1 MAERYNM
8 NLNHVIAKSISKANQ
23 GIEKISMTQAADI
36 AKIDGAASSNI
47 DKYVE
52 GNTLTIYTCG
62 NCWISYVDEVSV
74 RSAYYLKRRILA
86 HGLIASIKEAD
97 EIATAII
104 HEESDLT
111 KYTGFP
117 VWSDALQQCSLD
129 GDFGKEDLQ
138 LHVVRTMLEVLRFPK
153 RYSPAYQDDVLKS
166 GLDKF
171 LELNKSRKYKTY
183 DPNALAWELRTTYAD
198 NHCVRDIYDVVSDWI
213 AGTPLDPGFWGFEY
227 SFGYTPTEDEVS
239 LATTK
244 VLYWANYSL
253 DLAEVDEVS
262 STSFTEGATAEL
274 SGEKNTY
281 LQKLWL
287 LRKAFGCYKSIE
299 YPWSNEFLPDSEKLS
314 EPGFVKAVPKSYKT
328 PRIIVKEPLLRNYIA
343 TGLRIET
350 IKALRSRPIWKQIN
364 VESQD
369 RNRQRAW
376 ESAMAGGKFSTEDY
390 ASASDSIAMT
400 LGIEIFPIFK
410 YLPWLRD
417 TFIAMDAFK
426 NEGSKWTR
434 YTTSNIFLTSGHPLT
449 FLCETLLI
457 EGSAVVATE
466 YTQWIY
472 SDKRYHFMKPI
483 SFGDDL
489 LVDNKVHEM
498 IEQVAASIGMTI
510 NVDKS
515 FSGDSAYR
523 ESCGEEYL
531 NGYPMHGVKWPRT
544 TFDWSRRGDYAK
556 YVTSLVTLQQALYS
570 KCWVCEEVL
579 RNVITSLV
587 PSMTSSPG
595 FTEDST
601 DLWSDVDM
609 PEQHIA
615 PMGVKGKDDPQRLF
629 DELPEHV
636 KPYALREIHSI
647 PQSYVQLSKAEEHLV
662 YDRTLE
668 TALYVDFLM
677 KGPRYASPLDEL
689 LHISS
694 PVDRRVLVKRPKQRW
709 VKVLR

>member
-1 MAERYNM
+1 M
-8 NLNHVIAKSISKANQ
+8 NLNHVIAKSISRANKEL
-23 GIEKISMTQAADI
+23 EKISMAQAADI

-52 GNTLTIYTCG
+52 SNTLTIYTCG
-62 NCWISYVDEVSV
+62 NCWISLVERISQ
-74 RSAYYLKRRILA
+74 RSAYYLTKRICA
-86 HGLIASIKEAD
+86 YGLISSIREAD
-97 EIATAII
+97 EIATALI

-111 KYTGFP
+111 KYTGYP
-117 VWSDALQQCSLD
+117 VWFDAIQMCCLE
-129 GDFGKEDLQ
+129 GGFRGEHIQ

-153 RYSPAYQDDVLKS
+153 RYSPAYQEDVLKS

-171 LELNKSRKYKTY
+171 LELNRSRKYKAY
-183 DPNALAWELRTTYAD
+183 DPNALAWELRTSYAD
-198 NHCVRDIYDVVSDWI
+198 NHCVRDIYEVVSDWV

-227 SFGYTPTEDEVS
+227 SFGYTPTEDEVN
-239 LATTK
+239 LATTR

-253 DLAEVDEVS
+253 DLAEVDEA
-262 STSFTEGATAEL
+262 TQAEFTDGATAEL

-287 LRKAFGCYKSIE
+287 LRRAFGCYKSSE
-299 YPWSNEFLPDSEKLS
+299 YSWSNEFLPDLDKLTQ
-314 EPGFVKAVPKSYKT
+314 PGEVKAVPKSYKT

-343 TGLRIET
+343 TGFRIET
-350 IKALRSRPIWKQIN
+350 IKVLKQKPIWKQIN

-369 RNRQRAW
+369 RNRQSAW
-376 ESAMAGGKFSTEDY
+376 ESAIAGGKFSTEDY
-390 ASASDSIAMT
+390 ASASDSIAAT
-400 LGIEIFPIFK
+400 LGVEIFPIFK

-417 TFIAMDAFK
+417 TFIIASAISTALR
-426 NEGSKWTR
+426 ECH
-434 YTTSNIFLTSGHPLT
+434 IFLTSGHPLT

-472 SDKRYHFMKPI
+472 GDKRYHFMKPI
-483 SFGDDL
+483 DFGDDL

-498 IEQVAASIGMTI
+498 ICQIAASIGMTI

-515 FSGDSAYR
+515 FSGDSPYR

-544 TFDWSRRGDYAK
+544 TFDWTRRGDYSK
-556 YVTSLVTLQQALYS
+556 YVTSLVTLQQAMYS
-570 KCWVCEEVL
+570 KSSWDCEEIL
-579 RNVITSLV
+579 CNVITGLV

-595 FTEDST
+595 YTVDST
-601 DLWSDVDM
+601 DLWSDVNV

-615 PMGVKGKDDPQRLF
+615 PMGMKGKDDPQALF

-636 KPYALREIHSI
+636 KPYALREVHSI
-647 PQSYVQLSKAEEHLV
+647 PQSYVQLSKTEEHQV
-662 YDRTLE
+662 YDHALE
-668 TALYVDFLM
+668 LALYVDFLM

-689 LHISS
+689 LNISS
-694 PVDRRVLVKRPKQRW
+694 PIDRRALVKRPKQRW